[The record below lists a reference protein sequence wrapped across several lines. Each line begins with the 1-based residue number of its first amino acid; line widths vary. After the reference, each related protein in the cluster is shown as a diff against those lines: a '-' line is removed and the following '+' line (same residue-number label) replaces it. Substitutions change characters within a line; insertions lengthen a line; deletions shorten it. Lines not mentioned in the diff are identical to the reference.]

1 MRAEGSG
8 GRRSD
13 QALMG
18 KGSEDERREGHQSL
32 TALILPG
39 SSARALLSAGPRR
52 RLRTSI
58 KGAFRVHEP
67 KSLWHPSPW
76 RGWGRLGE
84 VAVRTPAWGADT
96 GLGHQSLAAAA
107 RQA

>member
-32 TALILPG
+32 TALILPW
-39 SSARALLSAGPRR
+39 L
-52 RLRTSI
+52 I
-58 KGAFRVHEP
+58 
-67 KSLWHPSPW
+67 SPGTFICW
-76 RGWGRLGE
+76 
-84 VAVRTPAWGADT
+84 AQT
-96 GLGHQSLAAAA
+96 
-107 RQA
+107 